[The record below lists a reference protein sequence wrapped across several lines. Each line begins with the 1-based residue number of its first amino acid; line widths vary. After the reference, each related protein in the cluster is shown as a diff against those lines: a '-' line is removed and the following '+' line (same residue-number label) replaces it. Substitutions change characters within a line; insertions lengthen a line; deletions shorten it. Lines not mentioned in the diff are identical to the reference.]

1 MITRYSRPEMR
12 AVWTDE
18 NKLKLWLQIE
28 LLASEALVK
37 EGVVPTRDCKKIKV
51 GCAKWFANLPGL
63 VARQR
68 ELEKVL
74 NHDVI
79 AFTTAV
85 AEAIND
91 KASRWFHFGL
101 TSSDV
106 GDTCYAVQ
114 MQQSADLLIAD
125 VKKLLPVIA
134 RRAWEYKFT
143 PCIGRSHG
151 IHAEPTTFGLKLALM
166 HDEFK
171 RALRRLETA
180 REVVSVGKISGA
192 VGTSAHLSP
201 RVEAYVCKKLGLRP
215 APIATQVVQ
224 RDIHAEFQ
232 SAMALVGASIERWTV
247 EFRHLQRTEVLE
259 AEEPFSKGQK
269 GSSAMPHKRNPITWE
284 RLTGLARVLRG
295 NALAALE
302 NVALWHERDISHSS
316 VERII
321 FPDSCT
327 LLDYMFGLLTRLMDG
342 LAVYPENMK
351 KNLGLSL
358 GMWNSQTVLLALIR
372 KGLTREAAYK
382 LVQDASMKTWE
393 VKHAGRDDADFVE
406 VLKATPEVAKHFKR
420 GELEKLCSLAFHF
433 KEVNRRFKR
442 IGAIVIPD
450 NRTKK
455 TKVTKKLETGRFVFF
470 APSKFHST
478 ARRRPTAGLPPA
490 EMLSPASYNQKTS
503 LALFVPSRI
512 RLRDILSRPHFPNR
526 LYACPIRHLL
536 SSPRFHTSPQFS
548 LA

>member
-1 MITRYSRPEMR
+1 MR
-12 AVWTDE
+12 DLWSEARKFE
-18 NKLKLWLQIE
+18 IWLQIE

-37 EGVVPTRDCKKIKV
+37 EGIVPKADFAKLKRGIDLCLADVPALTRR
-51 GCAKWFANLPGL
+51 AK
-63 VARQR
+63 
-68 ELEKVL
+68 ELEKTL

-79 AFTTAV
+79 GFTTAV
-85 AEAIND
+85 SEKINHP
-91 KASRWFHFGL
+91 ASRWLHFGL

-106 GDTCYAVQ
+106 GDTAYAVQ
-114 MQQSADLLIAD
+114 MTESARLLIED
-125 VKKLLPVIA
+125 VKTVRKSIA
-134 RRAWEYKFT
+134 KQARKYKFT

-166 HDEFK
+166 HDEFG
-171 RALRRLETA
+171 RALERLERVHKTVA
-180 REVVSVGKISGA
+180 VGKLSGA

-232 SAMALVGASIERWTV
+232 TTLALVGASIERWAV

-259 AEEPFSKGQK
+259 AEEPFTKGQK

-284 RLTGLARVLRG
+284 RLTGLSRVLRG

-327 LLDYMFGLLTRLMDG
+327 LLDYMFSLLTRLMDG
-342 LAVYPENMK
+342 IHVYPENMK

-372 KGLTREAAYK
+372 KGLTREDAYS
-382 LVQDASMKTWE
+382 LVQRNAMKTWE
-393 VKHAGRDDADFVE
+393 VKHAGRDDADFLE
-406 VLKATPEVAKHFKR
+406 VLKADPDVAKHFEKD
-420 GELEKLCSLAFHF
+420 ELKKLCSLDFHF
-433 KEVNRRFKR
+433 KEVNNRFK
-442 IGAIVIPD
+442 
-450 NRTKK
+450 
-455 TKVTKKLETGRFVFF
+455 KL
-470 APSKFHST
+470 
-478 ARRRPTAGLPPA
+478 GL
-490 EMLSPASYNQKTS
+490 
-503 LALFVPSRI
+503 
-512 RLRDILSRPHFPNR
+512 
-526 LYACPIRHLL
+526 
-536 SSPRFHTSPQFS
+536 
-548 LA
+548 

>member
-12 AVWTDE
+12 AIWTDE
-18 NKLKLWLQIE
+18 NKLRVWLQIE
-28 LLASEALVK
+28 LLTSEALVK
-37 EGVVPTRDCKKIKV
+37 QGVVPKTDFAKIKA
-51 GCAKWFANLPGL
+51 GADKWSADLPGL
-63 VARQR
+63 VARQK
-68 ELEKVL
+68 ELEKTL

-85 AEAIND
+85 AGKIND
-91 KASRWFHFGL
+91 RASRWFHFGL

-106 GDTCYAVQ
+106 GDTACAVQ
-114 MQQSADLLIAD
+114 MVQSADILIAD
-125 VKKLLPVIA
+125 VKALRKIIA
-134 RRAWEYKFT
+134 RRARESQFM

-166 HDEFK
+166 HDEFG
-171 RALRRLETA
+171 RALERLERA
-180 REVVSVGKISGA
+180 REVAAVGKLSGA

-201 RVEAYVCKKLGLRP
+201 KVESAVCKQLGLRP

-232 SAMALVGASIERWTV
+232 TTLALVGASIERWAV

-259 AEEPFSKGQK
+259 AEEPFTKGQK

-295 NALAALE
+295 NAIAALE

-342 LAVYPENMK
+342 LNVYPENMK

-358 GMWNSQTVLLALIR
+358 GMWNSQTVLLALIK
-372 KGLTREAAYK
+372 KGLTREAAYQ
-382 LVQDASMKTWE
+382 LVQDAAMKTWE
-393 VKHAGRDDADFVE
+393 VKHAGRDDANFVE
-406 VLKATPEVAKHFKR
+406 VLKADPAVTKHFKK
-420 GELEKLCSLAFHF
+420 GELEKLCSLDFHF
-433 KEVNRRFKR
+433 KEVNSRFR
-442 IGAIVIPD
+442 
-450 NRTKK
+450 
-455 TKVTKKLETGRFVFF
+455 KL
-470 APSKFHST
+470 
-478 ARRRPTAGLPPA
+478 GL
-490 EMLSPASYNQKTS
+490 
-503 LALFVPSRI
+503 
-512 RLRDILSRPHFPNR
+512 
-526 LYACPIRHLL
+526 
-536 SSPRFHTSPQFS
+536 
-548 LA
+548 

>member
-1 MITRYSRPEMR
+1 MITRYSRPDMR
-12 AVWTDE
+12 AIWTDE

-28 LLASEALVK
+28 LLASQALVK
-37 EGVVPTRDCKKIKV
+37 EKIVPAADFKKIKA
-51 GCAKWFANLPGL
+51 GCDAWFADLPGL
-63 VARQR
+63 VARQK

-79 AFTTAV
+79 GFTTAV
-85 AEAIND
+85 AEKIND
-91 KASRWFHFGL
+91 PASRWFHFGL

-106 GDTCYAVQ
+106 GDTCYGVQ
-114 MQQSADLLIAD
+114 MVQSAEILIAD
-125 VKKLLPVIA
+125 VTKLLPVIA
-134 RRAWEYKFT
+134 RRAQEHQFT

-166 HDEFK
+166 HDEFT
-171 RALRRLETA
+171 RALDRLQRA
-180 REVVSVGKISGA
+180 RAVVAVGKVSGA

-201 RVEAYVCKKLGLRP
+201 RVEAYVCKQLGLRP

-232 SAMALVGASIERWTV
+232 LTLALIGASIERWAV

-259 AEEPFSKGQK
+259 AEEPFTVGQK

-342 LAVYPENMK
+342 LVVYPANMK

-382 LVQDASMKTWE
+382 LCQDAATKTWE
-393 VKHAGRDDADFVE
+393 VKHAGRDDANFLAMLQSDPAVSS
-406 VLKATPEVAKHFKR
+406 HFTT
-420 GELEKLCSLAFHF
+420 GELEKLCSLDFHF
-433 KEVNRRFKR
+433 KEVKNRFKR
-442 IGAIVIPD
+442 
-450 NRTKK
+450 
-455 TKVTKKLETGRFVFF
+455 L
-470 APSKFHST
+470 
-478 ARRRPTAGLPPA
+478 GL
-490 EMLSPASYNQKTS
+490 
-503 LALFVPSRI
+503 
-512 RLRDILSRPHFPNR
+512 
-526 LYACPIRHLL
+526 
-536 SSPRFHTSPQFS
+536 
-548 LA
+548 

>member
-12 AVWTDE
+12 AIWTDE
-18 NKLKLWLQIE
+18 NKLKIWLQIE

-37 EGVVPTRDCKKIKV
+37 EGIVPAKDFAKIKA
-51 GCAKWFANLPGL
+51 GCDQWFADLPGL

-68 ELEKVL
+68 ELEKTL

-79 AFTTAV
+79 GFTTAV
-85 AEAIND
+85 AEKIND
-91 KASRWFHFGL
+91 DASRWFHFGL

-114 MQQSADLLIAD
+114 MSQSADLLIAD
-125 VKKLLPVIA
+125 AKLLLKSIA
-134 RRAWEYKFT
+134 RRAKEHQFT

-151 IHAEPTTFGLKLALM
+151 IHAEPTTFGLKMALM
-166 HDEFK
+166 HDEFG
-171 RALRRLETA
+171 RALRRLESA
-180 REVVSVGKISGA
+180 RYTVAVGKISGA

-201 RVEAYVCKKLGLRP
+201 RVEAYVCKKLGVRP

-232 SAMALVGASIERWTV
+232 TVLALVGASMERWAV

-259 AEEPFSKGQK
+259 AEEPFTKGQK

-284 RLTGLARVLRG
+284 RITGLARVLRG
-295 NALAALE
+295 NAVAALE
-302 NVALWHERDISHSS
+302 DVALWHERDISHSS

-342 LAVYPENMK
+342 IVIYPANMK

-358 GMWNSQTVLLALIR
+358 GMWNSQTVLLALIK

-382 LVQDASMKTWE
+382 LVQDNAMKTWD
-393 VKHAGRDDADFVE
+393 VKHAGRDDADFLE
-406 VLKATPEVAKHFKR
+406 ILKADPEVAKHFKA
-420 GELEKLCSLAFHF
+420 GELEKLCSLDFHF
-433 KEVNRRFKR
+433 KEVKNRFK
-442 IGAIVIPD
+442 
-450 NRTKK
+450 
-455 TKVTKKLETGRFVFF
+455 KL
-470 APSKFHST
+470 
-478 ARRRPTAGLPPA
+478 GL
-490 EMLSPASYNQKTS
+490 
-503 LALFVPSRI
+503 
-512 RLRDILSRPHFPNR
+512 
-526 LYACPIRHLL
+526 
-536 SSPRFHTSPQFS
+536 
-548 LA
+548 

>member
-12 AVWTDE
+12 AIWTDE
-18 NKLKLWLQIE
+18 NKLRLWLQIE
-28 LLASEALVK
+28 LLASEGLVK
-37 EGVVPTRDCKKIKV
+37 EGIVPRADFARMKH
-51 GCAKWFANLPGL
+51 GADKWSANLPGL
-63 VARQR
+63 VARQK
-68 ELEKVL
+68 ELEKTL

-85 AEAIND
+85 AEKINHR
-91 KASRWFHFGL
+91 ASRWFHFGL

-106 GDTCYAVQ
+106 IDTTFAFQ
-114 MQQSADLLIAD
+114 MVQSADILIAD
-125 VKKLLPVIA
+125 VKALRKIIA
-134 RRAWEYKFT
+134 RRARETRFM

-166 HDEFK
+166 YDEFG
-171 RALRRLETA
+171 RALERLERVRETA
-180 REVVSVGKISGA
+180 AVGKLSGA

-201 RVEAYVCKKLGLRP
+201 RVEATVCKQLGLRP

-224 RDIHAEFQ
+224 RDIHAEFMT
-232 SAMALVGASIERWTV
+232 ALALVGASIERWAV

-259 AEEPFSKGQK
+259 AEEPFTKGQK

-295 NALAALE
+295 NAVAALE

-342 LAVYPENMK
+342 LNVYPENMK
-351 KNLGLSL
+351 RNLGLSL
-358 GMWNSQTVLLALIR
+358 GMWNSQTVLLALIK

-382 LVQDASMKTWE
+382 LVQDAAMKTWE

-406 VLKATPEVAKHFKR
+406 QLKADPAVAKHFKT
-420 GELEKLCSLAFHF
+420 GELEKLCSLDFHF
-433 KEVNRRFKR
+433 KEVKNRFK
-442 IGAIVIPD
+442 
-450 NRTKK
+450 
-455 TKVTKKLETGRFVFF
+455 KL
-470 APSKFHST
+470 
-478 ARRRPTAGLPPA
+478 GL
-490 EMLSPASYNQKTS
+490 
-503 LALFVPSRI
+503 
-512 RLRDILSRPHFPNR
+512 
-526 LYACPIRHLL
+526 
-536 SSPRFHTSPQFS
+536 
-548 LA
+548 

>member
-1 MITRYSRPEMR
+1 MINRYSRPEMR
-12 AVWTDE
+12 AIWTDE

-37 EGVVPTRDCKKIKV
+37 EKIVPARDFAKIKA
-51 GCAKWFANLPGL
+51 GCDLWFADLPGL

-79 AFTTAV
+79 GFTTAV
-85 AEAIND
+85 AEKIDDN
-91 KASRWFHFGL
+91 ASRWFHFGL

-114 MQQSADLLIAD
+114 MQQSADRLIAD
-125 VKKLLPVIA
+125 VKQLLPVIK
-134 RRAWEYKFT
+134 RRANEHKFT

-166 HDEFK
+166 YDEFG
-171 RALRRLETA
+171 RALDRLKRA

-201 RVEAYVCKKLGLRP
+201 RVEASVCKQLGIRP
-215 APIATQVVQ
+215 APIATQVIQ

-232 SAMALVGASIERWTV
+232 TTLALIGASIERWAV

-259 AEEPFSKGQK
+259 AEEPFTKGQK
-269 GSSAMPHKRNPITWE
+269 GSSAMPNKRNPITWE

-295 NALAALE
+295 NAIAALE

-342 LAVYPENMK
+342 LNVYPENLK
-351 KNLGLSL
+351 RNLGLSL

-382 LVQDASMKTWE
+382 LVQDAAMKTWE
-393 VKHAGRDDADFVE
+393 VKHAGRDDANFLAQLQAE
-406 VLKATPEVAKHFKR
+406 PEVAKQFKP
-420 GELEKLCSLAFHF
+420 GELEKLCSLDFHM
-433 KEVNRRFKR
+433 KEVNNRFK
-442 IGAIVIPD
+442 
-450 NRTKK
+450 
-455 TKVTKKLETGRFVFF
+455 KL
-470 APSKFHST
+470 
-478 ARRRPTAGLPPA
+478 GL
-490 EMLSPASYNQKTS
+490 
-503 LALFVPSRI
+503 
-512 RLRDILSRPHFPNR
+512 
-526 LYACPIRHLL
+526 
-536 SSPRFHTSPQFS
+536 
-548 LA
+548 

>member
-12 AVWTDE
+12 AIWTDE
-18 NKLKLWLQIE
+18 NKLKTWLQIE
-28 LLASEALVK
+28 LLSSEALVQ
-37 EGVVPTRDCKKIKV
+37 EGVVPARDFKKIKA
-51 GCAKWFANLPGL
+51 GCNKWFADLSGL
-63 VARQR
+63 VARQK
-68 ELEKVL
+68 ELEKTL

-79 AFTTAV
+79 GFTTAV
-85 AEAIND
+85 AEKIND

-114 MQQSADLLIAD
+114 MTQSAERLIAD
-125 VKKLLPVIA
+125 VQQLLKSIA
-134 RRAWEYKFT
+134 KRANEHKFT

-166 HDEFK
+166 HDEFV
-171 RALRRLETA
+171 RALRRLEVV
-180 REVVSVGKISGA
+180 REVVAVGKISGA

-201 RVEAYVCKKLGLRP
+201 RVEKYVCEKLGLRP

-232 SAMALVGASIERWTV
+232 TTLALIGASIERWAV

-259 AEEPFSKGQK
+259 TEEPFTKGQK

-295 NALAALE
+295 NAVAALE

-327 LLDYMFGLLTRLMDG
+327 LLDYMFGLLTRLLDG
-342 LAVYPENMK
+342 LNVYPENMK

-372 KGLTREAAYK
+372 KGLTREDAYA
-382 LVQDASMKTWE
+382 LVQRNAMKTWE
-393 VKHAGRDDADFVE
+393 VKHAGRDDADFLE
-406 VLKATPEVAKHFKR
+406 VLKTDSDVARHFKK
-420 GELEKLCSLAFHF
+420 GELEKLCSLEFHF
-433 KEVNRRFKR
+433 KEVNNRFK
-442 IGAIVIPD
+442 
-450 NRTKK
+450 
-455 TKVTKKLETGRFVFF
+455 KLG
-470 APSKFHST
+470 
-478 ARRRPTAGLPPA
+478 
-490 EMLSPASYNQKTS
+490 
-503 LALFVPSRI
+503 I
-512 RLRDILSRPHFPNR
+512 
-526 LYACPIRHLL
+526 
-536 SSPRFHTSPQFS
+536 
-548 LA
+548 